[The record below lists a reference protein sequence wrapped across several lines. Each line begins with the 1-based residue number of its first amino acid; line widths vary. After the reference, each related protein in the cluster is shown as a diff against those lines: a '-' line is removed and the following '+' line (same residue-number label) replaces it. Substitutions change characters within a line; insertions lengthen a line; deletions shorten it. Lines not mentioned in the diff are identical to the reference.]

1 MGPAAIGRSAFECRC
16 ALFLLRLGHP
26 PLPRSC
32 LVTETLEG
40 GGWGIRPRVGCPVL
54 SCLRPA
60 GARRAAGR
68 PSSTPG
74 SAARAHAAGTT
85 AAICQRL
92 ASDARVRAGGHW
104 TRRLSHKTRPRG
116 TCMRH

>member
-1 MGPAAIGRSAFECRC
+1 MPLRSLLAATWTPAPAAV
-16 ALFLLRLGHP
+16 L
-26 PLPRSC
+26 SC
-32 LVTETLEG
+32 DGDAGG
-40 GGWGIRPRVGCPVL
+40 GGWGIRPRVDCPVL